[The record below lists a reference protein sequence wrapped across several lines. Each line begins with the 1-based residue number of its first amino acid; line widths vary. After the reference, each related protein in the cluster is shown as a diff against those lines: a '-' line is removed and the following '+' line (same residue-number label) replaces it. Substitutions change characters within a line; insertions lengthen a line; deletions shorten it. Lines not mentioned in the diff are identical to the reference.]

1 MGVEWSDVTQFI
13 DAGVLVVIFFLFAKG
28 VIVSKATMEEIKKTF
43 SESLEQITRTFEST
57 IARINENNNNN
68 VKQMCDTFSRN
79 NDDLKEII
87 NILKER
93 RDDENRR

>member
-1 MGVEWSDVTQFI
+1 MGVEWSDVAQFI